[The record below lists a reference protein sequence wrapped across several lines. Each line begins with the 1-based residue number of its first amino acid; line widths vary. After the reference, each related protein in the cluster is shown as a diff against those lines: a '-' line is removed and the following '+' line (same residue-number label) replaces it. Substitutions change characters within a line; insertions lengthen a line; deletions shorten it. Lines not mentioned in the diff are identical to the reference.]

1 MCCLNVRIVRIFLP
15 SSSGIF
21 SSKCPR
27 TITVPVCQKKKAPT
41 LTNKLGGGS
50 PVHLSNDQQRNYTDL
65 ESRRHRKRHDRP
77 VKCTIGECSQ
87 RFAFKRDRN
96 RHIAAKH
103 PQATT
108 VEQHFCQHIN
118 CERALNSAK
127 GGFSRKDSLMRHL
140 KTHRRKVGQ
149 EETELDE

>member
-27 TITVPVCQKKKAPT
+27 TITAPVCQKRLQLLPIN
-41 LTNKLGGGS
+41 LVGDRRCI
-50 PVHLSNDQQRNYTDL
+50 LSNDPQRNYTDL

-140 KTHRRKVGQ
+140 KTHRRNVGQ